1 MLKFSRN
8 SVLQEIKES
17 KLLKKKCFIII
28 LVFLQ
33 GQVFLTNIPHEEQK
47 INKNLKPLNESKTI
61 EELNSTKEID
71 NTSTFAPKSDNRN
84 ENSKPESKIILAK
97 TFSLQHLNSV
107 MDKSSSCNSNRSI
120 PYLQSFV
127 TIFFRGIY

>member
-84 ENSKPESKIILAK
+84 ENSKTESKIILAK